1 MDKVK
6 LNRRRHIVKTLTW
19 RVIASL
25 DTLLIAWLISDDI
38 KIGASIASLEVLTK
52 MVLYYFHERAWY
64 ASNWGV
70 IKPKKD

>member
-25 DTLLIAWLISDDI
+25 DTLLIAWLISEDI